1 MFLSPVCPW
10 CWEMWVIPFL
20 DKTTRLTGT
29 PWLEPL
35 ITHHQHHP
43 ASEYWSWS
51 CWRVDTWSL
60 WCGGSW
66 TCPPPGAGCHRQ
78 GWRRASQR
86 CLFDCETPQQ
96 SNADSCWRMRN
107 ISIKSGNK
115 ITRILLGINFTGQLI
130 LVILDG
136 SFFVF
141 CLKNSLSKLVEDK
154 ILLSCGVVTKLFKL
168 VLNDSIL
175 KQIF

>member
-1 MFLSPVCPW
+1 
-10 CWEMWVIPFL
+10 
-20 DKTTRLTGT
+20 
-29 PWLEPL
+29 
-35 ITHHQHHP
+35 
-43 ASEYWSWS
+43 
-51 CWRVDTWSL
+51 
-60 WCGGSW
+60 
-66 TCPPPGAGCHRQ
+66 
-78 GWRRASQR
+78 
-86 CLFDCETPQQ
+86 
-96 SNADSCWRMRN
+96 MRN

-115 ITRILLGINFTGQLI
+115 ITRILLGINFTGELI

-154 ILLSCGVVTKLFKL
+154 ILFSCGVMTKLFKL